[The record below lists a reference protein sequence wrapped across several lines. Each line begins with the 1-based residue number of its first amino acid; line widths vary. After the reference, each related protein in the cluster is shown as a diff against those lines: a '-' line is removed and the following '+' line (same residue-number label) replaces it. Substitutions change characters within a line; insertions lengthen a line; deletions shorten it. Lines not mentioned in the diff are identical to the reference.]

1 MSAITGNAQRRGGR
15 EALSTARAILPSG
28 GSLPDSDFVQRH
40 RVIVLFLWAAIAA
53 VIIYAVLAHGSGAL
67 RYTPEL
73 ASLVIFA
80 AIAGWSEPSRKWR
93 SVAASMGLL
102 TASATLIDTSGGL
115 LELHFTF
122 FVVIVIL
129 TLYEDWVP
137 FLLAV
142 AFVLVHHGVMGMID
156 PHAVFASRDEW
167 REPWLWAGV
176 HAGFVLLA
184 GVAGVIAWGLNERV
198 RERMR
203 AAQAELEHIGLTDA
217 LTGLANRRRLMTDLA
232 SCFRDHTQA
241 TLAIFDLD
249 GFKDYNDR
257 FGHPAGDSL
266 LCRLSASLQTKLGD
280 AGRAYRLG
288 GDEFCVL
295 AEVDLGAEL
304 GVRIAEW
311 SEAFSEHGEGFSI
324 SASNG
329 AALIP
334 SEARDSSEALRVCD
348 RRMYQLK
355 HNRRASPATQ
365 TRDVLLA
372 ALAARHAELGDHVSS
387 VAITA
392 QCVGVDLGLSSSEL
406 QDLRYAAELHD
417 IGKVAIPDTIL
428 SKPGPL
434 DEEEWEFMRR
444 HTVIGERILA
454 ASPALA
460 GVAQIVRAS
469 HERFDGGGYP
479 DRLQGTNIPLSARI
493 VSVCDA
499 YDAMTTLRPYRS
511 TPMDHAAALE
521 ELRRCARTQFDP
533 RVVES
538 FIKVVDALPDE
549 SEGDR
554 VASAIPRAVA

>member
-1 MSAITGNAQRRGGR
+1 MSSITGQAHRDSGR
-15 EALSTARAILPSG
+15 WTVANLRAILPSG

-40 RVIVLFLWAAIAA
+40 RVIVWFLWVAIAA
-53 VIIYAVLAHGSGAL
+53 VVVYAVLAHGSGAA

-80 AIAGWSEPSRKWR
+80 SIAGWSEPSRKWR

-102 TASATLIDTSGGL
+102 TASATLIDISGGL
-115 LELHFTF
+115 LELHFMF
-122 FVVIVIL
+122 FVAIVIL

-142 AFVLVHHGVMGMID
+142 TFVLIHHGVMGMID
-156 PHAVFASRDEW
+156 PRAVFASRNEW
-167 REPWLWAGV
+167 RAPWLWAGI

-184 GVAGVIAWGLNERV
+184 GIAGVIAWGLNERV

-203 AAQAELEHIGLTDA
+203 ATQAELEHIGLTDA

-232 SCFRDHTQA
+232 RCFRDGTDA
-241 TLAIFDLD
+241 SLVIFDLD

-266 LCRLSASLQTKLGD
+266 LCRLSASLETKLGD
-280 AGRAYRLG
+280 LGRAYRLG

-295 AEVDLGAEL
+295 ADVEQGAEL
-304 GVRIAEW
+304 GERIAEW
-311 SEAFSEHGEGFSI
+311 SEAFSERGEGFSI

-334 SEARDSSEALRVCD
+334 IEARDPSEALRICD

-355 HNRRASPATQ
+355 HDRRASTATQ

-372 ALAARHAELGDHVSS
+372 ALAARHSELGDHVSS
-387 VAITA
+387 VALTS
-392 QCVGVDLGLSSSEL
+392 QCVGVDLGLSTSEL

-454 ASPALA
+454 ASPALSR
-460 GVAQIVRAS
+460 VAQIVRAT

-479 DRLQGTNIPLSARI
+479 DRLRGESIPLSARI
-493 VSVCDA
+493 VCVCDA
-499 YDAMTTLRPYRS
+499 YDAMTTLRPYR
-511 TPMDHAAALE
+511 TPVPHAGALE
-521 ELRRCARTQFDP
+521 ELRRCAGSQFDP
-533 RVVES
+533 LVVES
-538 FIKVVDALPDE
+538 FIKVADALPEE

-554 VASAIPRAVA
+554 IATAIPRAVV